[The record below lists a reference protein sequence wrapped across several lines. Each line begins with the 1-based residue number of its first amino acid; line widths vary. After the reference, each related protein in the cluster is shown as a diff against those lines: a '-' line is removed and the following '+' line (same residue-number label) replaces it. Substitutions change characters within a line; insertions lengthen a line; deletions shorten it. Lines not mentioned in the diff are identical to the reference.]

1 MLKLKHNVNVEEL
14 TALGFA
20 KFKVNR
26 EQTNY
31 YFAVRR
37 GWHAVI
43 VDSRSRMVAI
53 DNITPGDNRLHANIK
68 WQNKEATVEDGIY
81 LLTDAGMVERE

>member
-1 MLKLKHNVNVEEL
+1 MLRIKDDVNIEKLAE
-14 TALGFA
+14 LGFA
-20 KFKVNR
+20 SFKVNR

-31 YFAVRR
+31 YFADRR

-43 VDSRSRMVAI
+43 VNNKERTVLL

-81 LLTDAGMVERE
+81 LLTAAGIVERV